1 MMRRETSREAFLDE
15 KDAENQAEAEQ
26 PFILP
31 QVQMSTTHLLLLPLL
46 LLLHAWGVTAS
57 QSLPE
62 IKKEMTREEV
72 SEYLKAV
79 NKAVDEEDMSA
90 KFEMRPGAIGEVSA
104 LPEAFNFAII
114 YNMCNIESRSVPNE
128 CHASFAIM
136 AADSFSER
144 LCLSTISADVPS
156 PEKIEFSAQALISC
170 DSGNDGC
177 DGGVADKS
185 LRYMVGNGIPK
196 ESCFPNYFLSSSYSE
211 VFCPLTCENGE
222 DMKSATYYPK
232 SYYRISGSNAINQ
245 MYEEIYYNGPVI
257 ARMRYSSDL
266 GSYSSGVFTHFSGD
280 FSGYF
285 WVRIK
290 GWGVV
295 YNTPYWI
302 VETPFGPNF
311 GIQGYMY
318 VARGTN
324 ESGIEE
330 MVYAV
335 MPNVTE

>member
-1 MMRRETSREAFLDE
+1 MNATR
-15 KDAENQAEAEQ
+15 
-26 PFILP
+26 
-31 QVQMSTTHLLLLPLL
+31 LLLLFFLFL
-46 LLLHAWGVTAS
+46 TYA
-57 QSLPE
+57 QSVEVSRDFPK
-62 IKKEMTREEV
+62 IKENMTKEEV
-72 SEYLKAV
+72 DEYLKV
-79 NKAVDEEDMSA
+79 LNKIVDEEDMSTTFT
-90 KFEMRPGAIGEVSA
+90 KTPGVISETND
-104 LPEAFNFAII
+104 LPWAFNFAVI
-114 YNMCNIESRSVPNE
+114 YEMCNIGPKSVPNE
-128 CHASFAIM
+128 CHASFATM

-144 LCLSTISADVPS
+144 LCLSEFKADGTF

-177 DGGVADKS
+177 DGGDAEKS

-196 ESCFPNYFLSSSYSE
+196 KDCFPNYFLSSSSSE
-211 VFCPLTCENGE
+211 VLCPLTCENGE
-222 DMKSATYYPK
+222 DMKAATYCPK

-266 GSYSSGVFTHFSGD
+266 GSYSSGVFTHFSED
-280 FSGYF
+280 FDGYF

-290 GWGVV
+290 GWGVI

-302 VETPFGPNF
+302 VETPFGPSF
-311 GIQGYMY
+311 GLNGYMH

-335 MPNVTE
+335 MPNVIE